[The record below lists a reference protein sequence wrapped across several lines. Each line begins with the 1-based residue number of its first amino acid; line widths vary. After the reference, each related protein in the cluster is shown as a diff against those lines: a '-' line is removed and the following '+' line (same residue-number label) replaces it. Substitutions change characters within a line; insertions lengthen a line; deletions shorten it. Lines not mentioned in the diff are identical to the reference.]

1 MNAFCVETLT
11 MPPQLRAEH
20 GVLRA
25 PALQV
30 STDAQR
36 AANQLLNDSRRQAA
50 ALTAAAHAAASFAVR
65 EEQERTAATADALL
79 RTLKQSRVLLLERAE
94 DVVLELATQLFER
107 LLLEIGPRERL
118 VAMLRRVRQEAPSR
132 LVSAVLRVHPDDAAL
147 ISDGDGDC
155 EWEVKPDPTLAP
167 GTCKLEAASGEW
179 QSGFELAREAL
190 LAALFQL
197 RPGPATTPT
206 AAGNE
211 APALAPAAPPAA
223 G

>member
-36 AANQLLNDSRRQAA
+36 AANQLLDDSRRQAA
-50 ALTAAAHAAASFAVR
+50 AITAAAHAAARVAVR
-65 EEQERTAATADALL
+65 QEQERTAVTADALL
-79 RTLKQSRVLLLERAE
+79 RTLKQSRALLLDRAE

-118 VAMLRRVRQEAPSR
+118 AAMLRRVRQEAPSR
-132 LVSAVLRVHPDDAAL
+132 LVSAVLRVHPDDAVL
-147 ISDGDGDC
+147 ISDGDC
-155 EWEVKPDPTLAP
+155 EWEVKPDPALAP

-179 QSGFELAREAL
+179 QAGFELAREAL
-190 LAALFQL
+190 LAALVEL
-197 RPGPATTPT
+197 RPGAATTPT
-206 AAGNE
+206 TAAGE
-211 APALAPAAPPAA
+211 APAVIPAAPPAA

>member
-36 AANQLLNDSRRQAA
+36 AANLLLADSRHQAA
-50 ALTAAAHAAASFAVR
+50 AIMASAHAAASVAVR
-65 EEQERTAATADALL
+65 QEQERTAVTADALL

-118 VAMLRRVRQEAPSR
+118 AAMLRRVRQEAPSR

-147 ISDGDGDC
+147 ISDSDC
-155 EWEVKPDPTLAP
+155 EWEVKTDPALVP

-179 QSGFELAREAL
+179 QAGFELAREAL
-190 LAALFQL
+190 LAALVQL
-197 RPGPATTPT
+197 RPGPAAMPT
-206 AAGNE
+206 AVGNE
-211 APALAPAAPPAA
+211 TPAIAPEAPPAA